1 MARRRLIALNGSAGA
16 VVAITATQASRKV
29 YIREDEAA
37 AAQGLT
43 YQTPDDAFT
52 ATYTVG
58 VPGGPDQ
65 QQISLPMAPSGTMI
79 PGPLLGL
86 PAQSGFY
93 NRPADT
99 YIKLRSKSATA
110 TNVRV
115 LEED

>member
-16 VVAITATQASRKV
+16 YVAVLSTQASRKV
-29 YIREDEAA
+29 FIREDEAA

-43 YQTPDDAFT
+43 YQTPDDGFV

-58 VPGGPDQ
+58 VPGTPDQ
-65 QQISLPMAPSGTMI
+65 QQVSLPMAPSGAHV

-86 PAQSGFY
+86 PAQTGFY
-93 NRPADT
+93 TRPADT
-99 YIKLRSKSATA
+99 YIKLRSKSVTA
-110 TNVRV
+110 TTVRV